1 MHSELTNI
9 DDEIF
14 WGWMSDLEDD
24 VMEPLL
30 DAEGDGHD
38 NESTNAPEKHV
49 WC

>member
-1 MHSELTNI
+1 
-9 DDEIF
+9 
-14 WGWMSDLEDD
+14 MSDLEDDD

-49 WC
+49 